1 VATSERTGTPFLP
14 VYKLGPFRILVTFIG
29 VVLAFIFTVFPYPV
43 TSRDLLRHDVA
54 QQFHLL
60 SKMYS
65 LTQARL
71 NAAVS
76 SNNAAIHRLKNS
88 MGEVSLNCIAVQ
100 ARSSDNL
107 MYASWEP
114 NLRYRF
120 PKGIYSE
127 LLSSLQRYGPR
138 HGQTVSQ

>member
-1 VATSERTGTPFLP
+1 MPYLP

-43 TSRDLLRHDVA
+43 TSRDLLRHNVA

-65 LTQARL
+65 LTQARM

-76 SNNAAIHRLKNS
+76 SNAAAIKRLKKP
-88 MGEVSLNCIAVQ
+88 MAEVSLKSICVQ
-100 ARSSDNL
+100 ARSADNL
-107 MYASWEP
+107 M
-114 NLRYRF
+114 
-120 PKGIYSE
+120 
-127 LLSSLQRYGPR
+127 
-138 HGQTVSQ
+138 